1 MSQKDLAEMLRM
13 DCYEYSVIKWRL
25 VSQEWPAM
33 NSFWMRVNDLG
44 MFSNYDRINLD
55 SVILKNGENPRC
67 QRGSERRSIIA
78 QTDTSR
84 ATFMPLFIMNLDLY
98 IYRSFIF
105 PLLENKK
112 SCAEALH
119 IKIGKC
125 YFCTMACRFG
135 FIFCLTRRHRFA
147 MGVFN
152 NLSMTE
158 IIREIALKSNWLT
171 CDQYIISSCFR
182 IIENTVLFS
191 GY

>member
-1 MSQKDLAEMLRM
+1 MAGDEFILNEGQRPRDVFKLWSHKPRLR
-13 DCYEYSVIKWRL
+13 DPEERGKPSLSEGFRTKVNYRTNWHKSGDIYVVIYN
-25 VSQEWPAM
+25 E
-33 NSFWMRVNDLG
+33 
-44 MFSNYDRINLD
+44 
-55 SVILKNGENPRC
+55 
-67 QRGSERRSIIA
+67 
-78 QTDTSR
+78 SR
-84 ATFMPLFIMNLDLY
+84 PLY

-182 IIENTVLFS
+182 LIENTVLFS

>member
-112 SCAEALH
+112 KNCAEALH

-135 FIFCLTRRHRFA
+135 FIFVWRDDIGLQWVC
-147 MGVFN
+147 
-152 NLSMTE
+152 S
-158 IIREIALKSNWLT
+158 IICQWQR
-171 CDQYIISSCFR
+171 
-182 IIENTVLFS
+182 
-191 GY
+191 

>member
-1 MSQKDLAEMLRM
+1 
-13 DCYEYSVIKWRL
+13 
-25 VSQEWPAM
+25 M

-84 ATFMPLFIMNLDLY
+84 ATFMSLFIMNLDLY
-98 IYRSFIF
+98 IYIDPLFF
-105 PLLENKK
+105 PFWKIKK

-135 FIFCLTRRHRFA
+135 FIFVWRDEFA

-182 IIENTVLFS
+182 IIEDTVLFS
-191 GY
+191 WY

>member
-112 SCAEALH
+112 KSCAEALH

-135 FIFCLTRRHRFA
+135 FIFVWRDDIGLQWVC
-147 MGVFN
+147 
-152 NLSMTE
+152 S
-158 IIREIALKSNWLT
+158 IICQWQR
-171 CDQYIISSCFR
+171 
-182 IIENTVLFS
+182 
-191 GY
+191 

>member
-44 MFSNYDRINLD
+44 MFSNNDRINLD

-84 ATFMPLFIMNLDLY
+84 ATFMSLFIMNLDLY
-98 IYRSFIF
+98 IYIDPLFF
-105 PLLENKK
+105 PFWKIKK

-135 FIFCLTRRHRFA
+135 FIFVWRDDIGLQWVC
-147 MGVFN
+147 
-152 NLSMTE
+152 S
-158 IIREIALKSNWLT
+158 IICQWQR
-171 CDQYIISSCFR
+171 
-182 IIENTVLFS
+182 
-191 GY
+191 